1 MLTRLIAAALFA
13 GLAAG
18 LLVASLQ
25 SYFVTP
31 MIIKAESFEGAGG
44 HTHASGEAAHTHG
57 PGEAAH
63 THAPGEA
70 AHDHSAAGTHSHGE
84 NEWQPADGAERLT
97 YTALATVA
105 TAVGYALIL
114 GALMTLAGAAFTTE
128 TILKWSLGAFIA
140 TTLAPGFGLS
150 PSLPGMGE
158 TALEPRQI
166 WWIATALATGAG
178 LYVLT
183 HYRQHALAIAGG
195 LALIALPHV
204 WGAPVA
210 ELAGSAVPARL
221 GAQFASSTMTLAFI
235 LWMALGVAFG
245 IAYAWLGKSSASR
258 VTPA

>member
-18 LLVASLQ
+18 LLVAGLQ
-25 SYFVTP
+25 SCFVTP
-31 MIIKAESFEGAGG
+31 MIFKAESFEAQ
-44 HTHASGEAAHTHG
+44 GEH
-57 PGEAAH
+57 PH

-70 AHDHSAAGTHSHGE
+70 AHDHGHDHGAAGHSHGE
-84 NEWQPADGAERLT
+84 GEWQPADGAERLT

-114 GALMTLAGAAFTTE
+114 GALMTLAGAPFNTE
-128 TILKWSLGAFIA
+128 SVLKWSLGAFIA

-166 WWIATALATGAG
+166 WWIGTALATGAG
-178 LYVLT
+178 LYIMT
-183 HYRQHALAIAGG
+183 HYRQTALAIAGG
-195 LALIALPHV
+195 LALIALPHIV
-204 WGAPVA
+204 GAPVA
-210 ELAGSAVPARL
+210 DLSANGVPARL

-235 LWMALGVAFG
+235 LWMALGFAFG
-245 IAYAWLGKSSASR
+245 VAYSWLARSSAEP
-258 VTPA
+258 TAA